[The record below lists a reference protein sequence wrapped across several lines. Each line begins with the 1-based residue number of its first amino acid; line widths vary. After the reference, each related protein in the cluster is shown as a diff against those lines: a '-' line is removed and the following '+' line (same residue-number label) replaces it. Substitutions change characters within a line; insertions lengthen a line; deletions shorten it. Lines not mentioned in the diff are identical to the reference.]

1 MGIPV
6 KLDVFD
12 GPLDL
17 LLHLIEKNK
26 IDIFDIPIVEI
37 TGQYMDI
44 ITQMENKDMD
54 IMSEF
59 LVMAATLLKI
69 KSKMLL
75 PKEKKEDGEE
85 EDPRE
90 ELVERL
96 LEYKTF
102 KYAAFELKDLQL
114 DASKQLFRKADLPDE
129 IALYKEEVNTSEL
142 LSGIT
147 LNKLQMVFNSVM
159 KKQIDK
165 IDPVRSKFG
174 QIKKEAISLEERVA
188 YIEDYAASHGKFSFR
203 AMLEDNASKT
213 MVIVTFLGI
222 LELMKAGKLEI
233 VQENIFDD
241 ILITYNTGGLA

>member
-75 PKEKKEDGEE
+75 PKEKKENGEE
-85 EDPRE
+85 QDPRE

-102 KYAAFELKDLQL
+102 KYAAFELKDLQI
-114 DASKQLFRKADLPDE
+114 DASKQLFRKADLPEE
-129 IALYKEEVNTSEL
+129 IASYKEEVNISEL

-188 YIEDYAASHGKFSFR
+188 YIEDYAISHGSFSFLS
-203 AMLEDNASKT
+203 MLEDNASKT

-222 LELMKAGKLEI
+222 LELMKAGKLKI
-233 VQENIFDD
+233 IQENIFDD
-241 ILITYNTGGLA
+241 ILVTYNTGGLA

>member
-37 TGQYMDI
+37 TEQYMYI
-44 ITQMENKDMD
+44 VSQMEDKDMD

-75 PKEKKEDGEE
+75 PAPVDDGEE
-85 EDPRE
+85 EKDPRE

-96 LEYKTF
+96 LEYKTY
-102 KYAAFELKDLQL
+102 KYASTRLRDLQVG
-114 DASKQLFRKADLPDE
+114 ASMQLFKGKTLPEE
-129 IALYKEEVNTSEL
+129 IASFKQEVDTSKL

-147 LNKLQMVFNSVM
+147 LNRLKQVFDSVM
-159 KKQIDK
+159 RKQIDK

-174 QIKKEAISLEERVA
+174 EIKKETVSLEQRMV
-188 YIEDYAASHGKFSFR
+188 YIEEYASVHGSFSFR
-203 AMLEDNASKT
+203 AMLEENAGKT
-213 MVIVTFLGI
+213 VVIVTFLGI
-222 LELMKAGKLEI
+222 LELMKAGRLEI

-241 ILITYNTGGLA
+241 IWIKYINTAQK

>member
-1 MGIPV
+1 MGISV

-26 IDIFDIPIVEI
+26 IDIFDIPIVSI
-37 TGQYMDI
+37 TEQYMEI
-44 ITQMENKDMD
+44 ISQMKKRDMD

-75 PKEKKEDGEE
+75 PTRENENGEE

-96 LEYKTF
+96 LEYKKY
-102 KYAAFELKDLQL
+102 KYAALSLKDLQI
-114 DASKQLFRKADLPDE
+114 DAAKHFFREKTLPE
-129 IALYKEEVNTSEL
+129 EVESYKEVIDTKKL
-142 LSGIT
+142 LSDVT
-147 LNKLQMVFNSVM
+147 LNRLQIIFNSII

-165 IDPVRSKFG
+165 TDPIRSNFG
-174 QIKKEAISLEERVA
+174 QIKKETVSLEERVH
-188 YIEDYAASHGKFSFR
+188 YIEEYAAMHKKFSFK
-203 AMLEDNASKT
+203 AILGYNTSKT
-213 MVIVTFLGI
+213 VVIVTFLGI
-222 LELMKAGKLEI
+222 LELMKAGKLKIE
-233 VQENIFDD
+233 QENIFDD
-241 ILITYNTGGLA
+241 IWISKVY

>member
-1 MGIPV
+1 
-6 KLDVFD
+6 
-12 GPLDL
+12 
-17 LLHLIEKNK
+17 
-26 IDIFDIPIVEI
+26 
-37 TGQYMDI
+37 MDI

-75 PKEKKEDGEE
+75 PKEKKENGEE

-114 DASKQLFRKADLPDE
+114 DASKQLFRKAVLPDE
-129 IALYKEEVNTSEL
+129 IASYKEEVDISGL

-147 LNKLQMVFNSVM
+147 LNKLQMVFNSIM

-188 YIEDYAASHGKFSFR
+188 YIEDYAVSHGSFSFR

-222 LELMKAGKLEI
+222 LELMKAGKLKI

-241 ILITYNTGGLA
+241 ILVTYNTGGLA

>member
-6 KLDVFD
+6 KLDIFD

-26 IDIFDIPIVEI
+26 IDIFDIPIISI
-37 TGQYMDI
+37 TEQYMDI
-44 ITQMENKDMD
+44 IGKMEKRDMD

-75 PKEKKEDGEE
+75 PARENENGEE

-96 LEYKTF
+96 LEYKKY
-102 KYAAFELKDLQL
+102 KYAALSFKNMQI
-114 DASKQLFRKADLPDE
+114 DAAKHFFREKNLPE
-129 IALYKEEVNTSEL
+129 GVESYKEVIDTKKL
-142 LSGIT
+142 LSDVT
-147 LNKLQMVFNSVM
+147 LYRLQIIFNSII

-165 IDPVRSKFG
+165 TDPVRSKFG
-174 QIKKEAISLEERVA
+174 QIKKETVSLEERIH
-188 YIEDYAASHGKFSFR
+188 YIEEYAKLHNKFNFKT
-203 AMLEDNASKT
+203 MLGYNTGKT

-222 LELMKAGKLEI
+222 LELMKAGKLKIE
-233 VQENIFDD
+233 QESIFDD
-241 ILITYNTGGLA
+241 IWISKVY

>member
-17 LLHLIEKNK
+17 LLNLIEKNK

-37 TGQYMDI
+37 TEQYMDI
-44 ITQMENKDMD
+44 ISQMENKDMD

-75 PKEKKEDGEE
+75 PAPVDDDGEE
-85 EDPRE
+85 TDPRE

-96 LEYKTF
+96 LEYKKY
-102 KYAAFELKDLQL
+102 KYASLGLKDLQAG
-114 DASKQLFRKADLPDE
+114 ASMQLFKGKTLPEE
-129 IALYKEEVNTSEL
+129 IASYKQEVNTGEL

-147 LNKLQMVFNSVM
+147 LNRLKQVFDSVM
-159 KKQIDK
+159 RKQIDK

-174 QIKKEAISLEERVA
+174 EIKKEAVS
-188 YIEDYAASHGKFSFR
+188 IEQYASVHGQFSFR
-203 AMLEDNASKT
+203 AMLEEDAGKT
-213 MVIVTFLGI
+213 VVIVTFLGI
-222 LELMKAGKLEI
+222 LELIKAGKLEI

-241 ILITYNTGGLA
+241 IWITYKITTQK